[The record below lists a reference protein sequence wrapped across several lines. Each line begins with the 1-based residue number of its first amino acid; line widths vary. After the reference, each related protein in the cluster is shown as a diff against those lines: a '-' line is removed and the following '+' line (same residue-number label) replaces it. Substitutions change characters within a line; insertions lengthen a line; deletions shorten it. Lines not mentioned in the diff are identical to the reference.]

1 VGESTAI
8 AHAIFIIVATIL
20 AGMLAMVV
28 LSKLGSLQS
37 VISQGIQEQEYAY
50 SVRLSIVYG
59 YYNSTSKAYIF
70 YVKNT
75 GTGILGNISDIDIYL
90 GPANGT
96 LQYYSYS
103 SSGGT
108 GHWNYTELGTKDNKW
123 EPGETVKIYVY
134 TGESLGEL
142 VKIRIVM
149 PWGSYFEE
157 TIDS

>member
-1 VGESTAI
+1 MGESTAI

-20 AGMLAMVV
+20 AGMVAMVV
-28 LSKLGSLQS
+28 LSKLSSLQS

-50 SVRLSIVYG
+50 SVKLTIVYG
-59 YYNSTSKAYIF
+59 YYNDSSGAYIF

-75 GTGILGNISDIDIYL
+75 GTSTFGNISNIDVYL

-96 LQYYSYS
+96 LQYYPYN
-103 SSGGT
+103 SSGGE
-108 GHWNYTELGTKDNKW
+108 GYWNYTELGIRDGMW

-149 PWGSYFEE
+149 PWGTYFEE
-157 TIDS
+157 TIES